1 MHCTGALHV
10 RMADEA
16 VCIGP
21 SAALQSYLNVSKVMA
36 AIKQTGAQGVHP
48 GYGFLSEN
56 MQFAKECEEAN
67 VAFIGPPASAIES
80 MGDKVSS
87 MIVLSCIGRA
97 NLK

>member
-1 MHCTGALHV
+1 
-10 RMADEA
+10 MADEA

-56 MQFAKECEEAN
+56 MQFAKECEE
-67 VAFIGPPASAIES
+67 VSHFSMMPPQLTVQALYFERQCRLTART
-80 MGDKVSS
+80 G
-87 MIVLSCIGRA
+87 
-97 NLK
+97 